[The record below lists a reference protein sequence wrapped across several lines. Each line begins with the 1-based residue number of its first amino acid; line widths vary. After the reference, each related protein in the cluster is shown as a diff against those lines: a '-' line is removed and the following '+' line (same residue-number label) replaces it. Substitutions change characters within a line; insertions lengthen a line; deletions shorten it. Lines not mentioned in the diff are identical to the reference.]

1 MFFISDRVKLAKNQA
16 KAKQHLEASLLLF
29 ESYSLSSSTLS
40 YKNNRRYSKKFR
52 VNRCV
57 YFNEVECVPLTV
69 FYNLY
74 FPSVSLKFR
83 AYYITGKCG
92 EFTVKNATL
101 YLYIIPWHFF
111 CFHKKISA
119 FIIFVSFFDKVSHVR
134 NRILTNGLQD

>member
-74 FPSVSLKFR
+74 FL
-83 AYYITGKCG
+83 C
-92 EFTVKNATL
+92 
-101 YLYIIPWHFF
+101 
-111 CFHKKISA
+111 IS
-119 FIIFVSFFDKVSHVR
+119 KVSS
-134 NRILTNGLQD
+134 ILHHR